1 MQKKRIMINAFA
13 LRGGGGQTHLI
24 KIINYLDKVRDF
36 SVAVLLPHKSNL
48 VFQRNDIEIIQV
60 KWAVENPI
68 MRTIWEIFYLP
79 ILLKKLKIDVLFCP
93 GGLITTKVPKGVKSA
108 TMFRNM
114 TPFDQNLL
122 NSMPLNLR
130 KIRNLI
136 LKRLMLRS
144 MKKADLVIFISEFAE
159 KIIKQHLTTP
169 LKKRALIHHG
179 VDFSKDEKEEDISTI
194 IKFPYILYPSS
205 IDLYKSQ
212 LEVIEAYYLLSKKI
226 DLPHLVL
233 LGSLEQ
239 NPDYATQVRESI
251 QIKGLQ
257 DKVVLP
263 GKVDFK
269 LMPTMYR
276 QSSFIIFASQSE
288 NCPNILLEAMS
299 SGKLILCSNFQPMPE
314 FAKESVIYFDP
325 KKPEDL
331 KNNLEMVM
339 KKEDLVDYYSKKSLE
354 ESETYSWEDTSRKT
368 WKSLVEII

>member
-1 MQKKRIMINAFA
+1 MQKKIIMINAFA

-24 KIINYLDKVRDF
+24 KIIQYLDKVRDF
-36 SVAVLLPHKSNL
+36 SVTVLLPHKSDL
-48 VFQRNDIEIIQV
+48 IFQRDDIEIIQV
-60 KWAVENPI
+60 KWPVENPI

-114 TPFDQNLL
+114 TPFDQNQL
-122 NSMPLNLR
+122 NGMPLNLD

-136 LKRLMLRS
+136 LKRFMLRS

-159 KIIKQHLTTP
+159 KTIKQHLATP
-169 LKKRALIHHG
+169 LKKRVLIHHG
-179 VDFSKDEKEEDISTI
+179 VDFSKNEAEEDISAV
-194 IKFPYILYPSS
+194 IKLPYILYPSS
-205 IDLYKSQ
+205 IDVYKSQ
-212 LEVIEAYYLLSKKI
+212 LEVIEAYYSLSKKI

-239 NPDYATQVRESI
+239 NLDYVTQVRESI

-257 DKVVLP
+257 DKVVLA
-263 GKVDFK
+263 GKIDFK

-276 QSSFIIFASQSE
+276 QSSFIIFASQTE

-314 FAKESVIYFDP
+314 FAKESVIYFNP
-325 KKPEDL
+325 QKPEDL
-331 KNNLEMVM
+331 TNNLEMVI

-354 ESETYSWEDTSRKT
+354 ESKAYSWEDTSHKT
-368 WKSLVEII
+368 WKSLAEII